1 MPAASEVV
9 RQYALY
15 YAFAFNLDI
24 ARPVFERAPD
34 WTIVNGR
41 NTVLLRGWNCA
52 ATACPD
58 QGTYNDRGNVDPF
71 HRHMSP
77 DVVRAWLLNCVSTT
91 VSPLRG
97 VVAKQPN
104 YVLYR

>member
-9 RQYALY
+9 RQYAGY

-34 WTIVNGR
+34 WTVVADR
-41 NTVLLRGWNCA
+41 TTVWRRELNRT
-52 ATACPD
+52 ATGCPA

-71 HRHMSP
+71 HS
-77 DVVRAWLLNCVSTT
+77 
-91 VSPLRG
+91 
-97 VVAKQPN
+97 
-104 YVLYR
+104 